1 MSCNHCRTNVEKAIS
16 QIEGVESV
24 SVDLSTE
31 TATVTGTASEDEIR
45 QAVESIGFKITR
57 NN

>member
-31 TATVTGTASEDEIR
+31 TATVTGTACEDEIR